1 MVVNSAARDGIIG
14 MFGLFVADAE
24 GSVIGKLVLALVI
37 LSLLLVGHL
46 RAELSCK

>member
-1 MVVNSAARDGIIG
+1 MASLECLDCC
-14 MFGLFVADAE
+14 VADAE

-46 RAELSCK
+46 RVELSCK